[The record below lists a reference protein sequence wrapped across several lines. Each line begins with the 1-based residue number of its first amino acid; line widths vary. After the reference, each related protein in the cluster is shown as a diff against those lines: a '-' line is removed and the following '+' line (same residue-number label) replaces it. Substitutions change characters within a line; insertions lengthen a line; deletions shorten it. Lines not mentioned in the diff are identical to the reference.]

1 MKKVKVILSFILALC
16 MVFTLASCGGEKDKT
31 DDNKKPSTTA
41 SAETTTKAPEEMTMA
56 DVIALINAETAKA
69 SKGDYTLERRCAYTE
84 GGNPTVGEYTD
95 LINSVI
101 PMFGGYR
108 DLDHVVADFIGLED
122 IDATVV
128 GGKST
133 TNIKENYLM
142 KATVFT
148 EADVE
153 KYVANGNK
161 HTFKIVNC
169 TNPERDEKNAMSR
182 VTNDILTKQDV
193 SDKIKSEGVDNIA
206 KVGETSIVNYKE
218 IWIEAEIVDGK
229 ITSLKVTYTFD
240 ATLDL
245 KLDMSSYYIG
255 KYDVQGKGEAMTTIV
270 YSDVKY

>member
-1 MKKVKVILSFILALC
+1 MKKVKVILSLILALC
-16 MVFTLASCGGEKDKT
+16 MVFTLAGCGEKDKT
-31 DDNKKPSTTA
+31 DDKEKPSTTA
-41 SAETTTKAPEEMTMA
+41 SAETTTKAPEEMTME

-69 SKGDYTLERRCAYTE
+69 SKGDYTLERRCAYTK

-122 IDATVV
+122 IDASVV

-148 EADVE
+148 ADDVE
-153 KYVANGNK
+153 KYVASGNK

>member
-31 DDNKKPSTTA
+31 DDNKKPSTTV
-41 SAETTTKAPEEMTMA
+41 SAETTTEKPEEMTMA

-84 GGNPTVGEYTD
+84 GGNPDVGEYTD
-95 LINSVI
+95 TLNDII
-101 PMFGGYR
+101 PMFGDYR

-169 TNPERDEKNAMSR
+169 TNPERDEKNSMSR

-193 SDKIKSEGVDNIA
+193 VDKIKSEGVEDIA
-206 KVGETSIVNYKE
+206 KVGETSTVNYKE
-218 IWIEAEIVDGK
+218 IWVEAEIVDGK

-245 KLDMSSYYIG
+245 KLDLSIT
-255 KYDVQGKGEAMTTIV
+255 KFDVQGKGEAVTTIV